1 MSLFSIVWNPLTDD
15 PSKPTP
21 STNKPSFKNLIGIER
36 SHSEN
41 LYLDQE
47 WSYRIIKQVGN
58 YGESYERNLGY
69 LLPERGPNNLWKNGG
84 FIFVG
89 DFR

>member
-1 MSLFSIVWNPLTDD
+1 MIVAEELGVTSLNIDEMKNSENP
-15 PSKPTP
+15 KI
-21 STNKPSFKNLIGIER
+21 KRLIGIEGR
-36 SHSEN
+36 HGED